1 MPSNGGPSCIRIQ
14 ESNTNLIDP
23 MQSDWLLFNVS
34 SHVIPAD
41 FPNSFISKLTLLEC
55 SKDKISHVDSL
66 QDQITLVSFETLYY
80 STDYNSQLGC
90 YLFIDCVST
99 HIENVDILKCE
110 KLVFRFVS
118 S

>member
-1 MPSNGGPSCIRIQ
+1 M
-14 ESNTNLIDP
+14 
-23 MQSDWLLFNVS
+23 
-34 SHVIPAD
+34 IPAD

-55 SKDKISHVDSL
+55 YKHKISQVDSL

-90 YLFIDCVST
+90 YHFIDCVST
-99 HIENVDILKCE
+99 HIEDVDILKCE